1 MLEENKKANPLDSNL
16 PNPTDPSDPTFTY
29 YPDSSISWTLEG
41 TLTFLGWITITGG
54 VIAALYLGV
63 SLETMKVSP
72 YTDYVYGTPHPMRWL
87 YAAGA
92 FMSFLCSGALML
104 GVGQALKYLEEIKAK
119 LN

>member
-1 MLEENKKANPLDSNL
+1 MLEENKTSNPLDNNSANSWNTNTSE
-16 PNPTDPSDPTFTY
+16 P
-29 YPDSSISWTLEG
+29 WTLEG
-41 TLTFLGWITITGG
+41 TLTFLGWLVIIGG
-54 VIAALYLGV
+54 AISALYLGA

-104 GVGQALKYLEEIKAK
+104 GVGRALKYLEEIKAK
-119 LN
+119 LNQ